1 MSSLFPNAW
10 HVARREY
17 RMRVGNRAFA
27 IVTTL
32 LAIIGLGIALLPI
45 GIQLVV
51 GDKATAIGLY
61 AADPH
66 LESGAASSLETFLNA
81 GATSAGQGSARYVIR
96 PVDSAD
102 AARAEVRSGKLDGLL
117 TIVRGA
123 DQELT
128 FDLYTDKG
136 PTNQTVAAVRQAATQ
151 LSIGDRLQRAG
162 IDPIQ
167 AGRIFAPTAF
177 GISPTDP
184 NAHNPEVN
192 FGAGYVLAM
201 VLVILTFMAVLTY
214 GNWVATSVAEEKSS
228 RVMELLITAATPRQL
243 LAGKVLGNGAAGL
256 TQYMVVV
263 AAALLGLVLQ
273 GVLAERFLGS
283 GGGTSLEG
291 VNLWVFAPFGVF
303 FLGGFMLYATLYAG
317 LGSMAARQEDVQ
329 QVTGPMILVGLV
341 GYFAAFVGLNVPDA
355 GWVQALSLVPF
366 FSPYLLPMRML
377 LSNVAPWEWGLAAVL
392 MVLFLAGALWV
403 AARVYSAGVLLYGQR
418 ASLRA
423 VLRAVRV
430 DR

>member
-1 MSSLFPNAW
+1 MRSLFPNTW

-17 RMRVGNRAFA
+17 RMRVRNRTFV
-27 IVTTL
+27 IVTCL

-45 GIQLVV
+45 GIQLVG
-51 GDKATAIGLY
+51 GDKATTIGLY
-61 AADPH
+61 AADPQ
-66 LESGAASSLETFLNA
+66 LKSGTSTSLATILNA
-81 GATSAGQGSARYVIR
+81 GATSAGQQPARYVIR
-96 PVDSAD
+96 PVHSPDT
-102 AARAEVRSGKLDGLL
+102 ARAEVRSGKLDGLL
-117 TIVRGA
+117 TMTRG
-123 DQELT
+123 DGQELT

-151 LSIGDRLQRAG
+151 ISIGDRLQRAG
-162 IDPIQ
+162 IDPAE

-177 GISPTDP
+177 GITPTDP
-184 NAHNPEVN
+184 NARNPADN
-192 FGAGYVLAM
+192 FGAAYVLAT
-201 VLVILTFMAVLTY
+201 VLVILTFLAVVTY
-214 GNWVATSVAEEKSS
+214 GNWVAVSVAEEKSS

-256 TQYMVVV
+256 SQYAVVV
-263 AAALLGLVLQ
+263 AAALVGLLLQ
-273 GVLAERFLGS
+273 GVLAERLLGS

-291 VNLWVFAPFGVF
+291 VNLWVLAPFGVF
-303 FLGGFMLYATLYAG
+303 FVGGFMLYATLYAG
-317 LGSMAARQEDVQ
+317 LGSIAARQEDVQ
-329 QVTGPMILVGLV
+329 QVTGPMIVVGMV
-341 GYFAAFVGLNVPDA
+341 GYFAAFVGLNMPDA
-355 GWVQALSLVPF
+355 SWIQVLSLVPF

-377 LSNVAPWEWGLAAVL
+377 LSHVAPWEWGLAAVL

-418 ASLRA
+418 ANLRA